1 MEEENPKKF
10 LVFKIIAF
18 DPGST
23 NSHIPERDTCH
34 WQSICYQGT
43 LRFKIS
49 LREKFSKPGCSQRDE
64 KNDESPLMHILE
76 ESRTL

>member
-1 MEEENPKKF
+1 MEPENPKNF
-10 LVFKIIAF
+10 LVFKRIAF

-23 NSHIPERDTCH
+23 NSHIPEQDTCH

-49 LREKFSKPGCSQRDE
+49 LREKLSKPGSLRGM
-64 KNDESPLMHILE
+64 KKMVKIL
-76 ESRTL
+76 SCTF

>member
-23 NSHIPERDTCH
+23 NSHIPEQDTCH

-43 LRFKIS
+43 LRFKTS
-49 LREKFSKPGCSQRDE
+49 LREKFSKPGSLRGMKKMMKVLSC
-64 KNDESPLMHILE
+64 
-76 ESRTL
+76 TF